1 MSSRREF
8 AAVGDGGDSVAPVG
22 FSVVK
27 NVDPLDAVGVI
38 CGRLNAV
45 HAELIALV
53 AGLVLD
59 DSWAIRGVRS
69 VEHWLTCFAGVS
81 PSMARDLVRIATR
94 SGELPALGREV
105 ASGRLSLGQAAVVAA
120 HTPVGYD
127 TDVVD
132 LAIHA
137 TVPQLRRAL
146 VKYDFTETPPGRDAD
161 AAQQAPDMLSVAAQP
176 AELVMRWERDRFHL
190 EYSAPADIGAL
201 VERALVEAKDALFL
215 ATQGAGAASGETCT
229 ASDGPAG
236 PAPGPAVRMA
246 DAMEQ
251 LAIRSLH
258 LGTESV
264 AGRASK
270 FRIYLHLDTNGQGWV
285 TKRGALPAHLL
296 RKWTCDGLAQPVWET
311 EGSPVN
317 VGRSQRIVP
326 DRTRRLVEDRD
337 RGCAFPG
344 CLALHHVECHHIVH
358 WADGGA
364 TDMDNLISLCP
375 HHHDGHHT
383 GDFTIHPVLIDSNN
397 PHRPGQRARFEFRAR
412 AGWVIEPVTAAPP
425 PPPSPPSA
433 GPDDG
438 PAHGSTHV
446 TDRPEPPRYVGPTN
460 EVLHLDWVRFYRRP
474 RRASADED
482 PAEDPPSD
490 QSDAQPDV
498 AD

>member
-1 MSSRREF
+1 MTG
-8 AAVGDGGDSVAPVG
+8 A
-22 FSVVK
+22 
-27 NVDPLDAVGVI
+27 DPLDVVGAI
-38 CGRLNAV
+38 CGRLNAA

-53 AGLVLD
+53 ARLVAD
-59 DSWAIRGVRS
+59 DLWAIRGVRS

-81 PSMARDLVRIATR
+81 PSTARDLVRIATR

-132 LAIHA
+132 LAVHA

-146 VKYDFTETPPGRDAD
+146 VKYDFTETPPGRDID
-161 AAQQAPDMLSVAAQP
+161 APQQVPDALSVAAQP

-215 ATQGAGAASGETCT
+215 ATQGGDAVSGASGM
-229 ASDGPAG
+229 ASAG
-236 PAPGPAVRMA
+236 SSGQGSDRRVRMA

-251 LAIRSLH
+251 LATRSLH
-258 LGTESV
+258 VGTESV

-285 TKRGALPAHLL
+285 TKRGALPGHLL
-296 RKWTCDGLAQPVWET
+296 RKWTCDGLLQPIWET

-344 CLALHHVECHHIVH
+344 CLSLHHVECHHITH

-364 TDMDNLISLCP
+364 TALDNLISLCP
-375 HHHDGHHT
+375 HHHDRHHI
-383 GDFTIHPVLIDSNN
+383 GDFSIHPVPWGQGDSNGSG
-397 PHRPGQRARFEFRAR
+397 RRGRFEFRAR
-412 AGWVIEPVTAAPP
+412 AGWVIEPVTAPP
-425 PPPSPPSA
+425 PPPAPSAVPA
-433 GPDDG
+433 GPDHRPDN
-438 PAHGSTHV
+438 GSAHV
-446 TDRPEPPRYVGPTN
+446 TDQPDRPMPPRYIGPTN
-460 EVLHLDWVRFYRRP
+460 EVLHLDWVRFHRRP
-474 RRASADED
+474 PRVSADED
-482 PAEDPPSD
+482 PAEDPLSD
-490 QSDAQPDV
+490 QTVVQPD
-498 AD
+498 ATD